1 MERERSM
8 GERASR
14 RVGCRRV
21 RGDGEG
27 TEEWEGERESRRAC
41 TRRARAV
48 GERESHA
55 RRGNEGIGRD
65 GSMGEVGIERLGG
78 RKEEGRREGG
88 KERGR
93 GSERERRGRVVVC
106 TGRVAGRERQ

>member
-1 MERERSM
+1 
-8 GERASR
+8 
-14 RVGCRRV
+14 
-21 RGDGEG
+21 
-27 TEEWEGERESRRAC
+27 
-41 TRRARAV
+41 
-48 GERESHA
+48 
-55 RRGNEGIGRD
+55 
-65 GSMGEVGIERLGG
+65 MGEVGIERLGG